1 MGVDP
6 LTTTVAIA
14 TRACYRG
21 TFSNHPTVLRPAR
34 IGGGGGRELPGC
46 ERWLGGS
53 RALGGGDRPPPVH
66 HTPPPYYM
74 YGTHMALS
82 TIDIYASKF
91 LLFFSLLRS
100 LNN

>member
-34 IGGGGGRELPGC
+34 IGGGALAAVLRAVVGRITVMG
-46 ERWLGGS
+46 WW
-53 RALGGGDRPPPVH
+53 
-66 HTPPPYYM
+66 
-74 YGTHMALS
+74 
-82 TIDIYASKF
+82 
-91 LLFFSLLRS
+91 
-100 LNN
+100 

>member
-34 IGGGGGRELPGC
+34 IGGGGGASCRVAS
-46 ERWLGGS
+46 GGWADHGHGVVVIAH
-53 RALGGGDRPPPVH
+53 RRFTTHRHRIICTAHTWRCPP
-66 HTPPPYYM
+66 
-74 YGTHMALS
+74 
-82 TIDIYASKF
+82 
-91 LLFFSLLRS
+91 
-100 LNN
+100 